1 MLLLDAPPITRSVS
15 EPDRARV
22 VRSATG
28 MSSVL
33 RLPNGT
39 DVPLFGGTGIFSGM
53 YPPNYLEDLRSADQ

>member
-1 MLLLDAPPITRSVS
+1 MLLLDAPPTTRSVL
-15 EPDRARV
+15 EPDRAHV

>member
-1 MLLLDAPPITRSVS
+1 MLLLDAPPITCSVL
-15 EPDRARV
+15 EPDRAHV